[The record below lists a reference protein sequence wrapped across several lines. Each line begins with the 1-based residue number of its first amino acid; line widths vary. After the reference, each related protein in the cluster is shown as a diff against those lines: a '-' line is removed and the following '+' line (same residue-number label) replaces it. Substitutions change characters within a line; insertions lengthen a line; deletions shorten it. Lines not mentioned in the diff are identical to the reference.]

1 MPVRMSWPA
10 SCCGINCSY
19 AFFYS
24 STLGAAAAT
33 ISHRCIRTRLPAR
46 SSFFAQD
53 IHGIPSG
60 AKRCT
65 IRTRRTS
72 HISVRPGAV
81 CFMILLC
88 PRMVGVTM
96 CHFTI
101 CKVERSGQDQGIPN
115 AETSPFA
122 SIGICREILRNIESG
137 SKSRLKHSGGGP
149 EPTFHSDNIAI
160 GAEDPPWCSTSNGR
174 ILDSR
179 EIN

>member
-10 SCCGINCSY
+10 SCCGIKCSY

-24 STLGAAAAT
+24 STLGAATAT
-33 ISHRCIRTRLPAR
+33 TSHRCMRTFLPAR
-46 SSFFAQD
+46 RLLFAQD

-72 HISVRPGAV
+72 HISVRPDAV
-81 CFMILLC
+81 CFMILLY

-101 CKVERSGQDQGIPN
+101 CEVERSGQDQG
-115 AETSPFA
+115 TSPFA
-122 SIGICREILRNIESG
+122 SIGICRERLRNIESG
-137 SKSRLKHSGGGP
+137 SNSGLKHSGGVQ
-149 EPTFHSDNIAI
+149 EPTLHSDNIAI
-160 GAEDPPWCSTSNGR
+160 GA
-174 ILDSR
+174 
-179 EIN
+179 